1 MICPKETE
9 GAGNRSEMG
18 GVGAYCEYHFLF
30 LCYNQTMAETGAT
43 IEQEI
48 AQLEKQLQEKK
59 ANLEQQPEQ
68 KELPSD
74 KETLREV
81 VGEKI
86 QQHAPTYIPKP
97 VSPQAQ
103 TDGGA
108 SYLVGELKDK
118 VQELVNH
125 VFQNSLEQGIKEAVK
140 SNNPA
145 LIDAFHDVLVDQLYD
160 ALLERKKVDP
170 IT

>member
-1 MICPKETE
+1 M
-9 GAGNRSEMG
+9 SES
-18 GVGAYCEYHFLF
+18 
-30 LCYNQTMAETGAT
+30 GAT

-68 KELPSD
+68 NEFQPD
-74 KETLREV
+74 KEILRGV

-86 QQHAPTYIPKP
+86 QQNAPSYVPK
-97 VSPQAQ
+97 STPQTQ
-103 TDGGA
+103 TDDIG
-108 SYLVGELKDK
+108 SVPVELKDK
-118 VQELVNH
+118 IQELVNH
-125 VFQNSLEQGIKEAVK
+125 VFQNSLDQGIKEAVK

-160 ALLERKKVDP
+160 VLLERKKVDP

>member
-1 MICPKETE
+1 MLEI
-9 GAGNRSEMG
+9 
-18 GVGAYCEYHFLF
+18 GV
-30 LCYNQTMAETGAT
+30 T

-68 KELPSD
+68 NELPPD
-74 KETLREV
+74 KEILREV

-86 QQHAPTYIPKP
+86 QQNAPAYVPKP
-97 VSPQAQ
+97 APQTQ
-103 TDGGA
+103 TDDTD
-108 SYLVGELKDK
+108 SISSELKDMI
-118 VQELVNH
+118 QELVNH
-125 VFQNSLEQGIKEAVK
+125 VFQNSLEQWIKEAVK

-160 ALLERKKVDP
+160 TLLERKKVDP

>member
-1 MICPKETE
+1 
-9 GAGNRSEMG
+9 
-18 GVGAYCEYHFLF
+18 
-30 LCYNQTMAETGAT
+30 MAESGST

-59 ANLEQQPEQ
+59 ANLGQQPEE
-68 KELPSD
+68 KESLPD
-74 KETLREV
+74 KEVLRQV

-86 QQHAPTYIPKP
+86 QQNAPQYIPKP
-97 VSPQAQ
+97 APQTQA
-103 TDGGA
+103 DDAG
-108 SYLVGELKDK
+108 SILPELKDK
-118 VQELVNH
+118 IQELVNH
-125 VFQNSLEQGIKEAVK
+125 VFQNSLDKGIKEAVK

-170 IT
+170 IS

>member
-1 MICPKETE
+1 MTE
-9 GAGNRSEMG
+9 S
-18 GVGAYCEYHFLF
+18 
-30 LCYNQTMAETGAT
+30 GAT

-59 ANLEQQPEQ
+59 LRQLAGLEQQLEQ
-68 KELPSD
+68 NESLPD
-74 KETLREV
+74 KEILRDV
-81 VGEKI
+81 IGEKI
-86 QQHAPTYIPKP
+86 QQGLSAQAGAPVYVPK
-97 VSPQAQ
+97 SAPQTQ
-103 TDGGA
+103 TDDTI
-108 SYLVGELKDK
+108 VIPQDLKDK
-118 VQELVNH
+118 IQELINH

-160 ALLERKKVDP
+160 TLLERKKVDP